1 VHFLVFFVGL
11 LMFQGQQVGKP
22 MFVLPDISRTL
33 GLTSAQQERLKAVDA
48 KYTPAIQKVV
58 TGHQPKI
65 AKLSRELNAENAT
78 FAKELTPLLKQRA
91 SAVTEILTPQQKK
104 VLIDLER
111 AGQKSK
117 KSAPPTKPKK

>member
-1 VHFLVFFVGL
+1 MHFLVFFVGL

-22 MFVLPDISRTL
+22 MFVLPDISRKL

-104 VLIDLER
+104 LLIDLER

-117 KSAPPTKPKK
+117 TPAPATKPKT

>member
-22 MFVLPDISRTL
+22 MFVLPDISRKL

-104 VLIDLER
+104 LLIDIER

-117 KSAPPTKPKK
+117 TPAPATKPKK

>member
-1 VHFLVFFVGL
+1 VHFLAFFVGL
-11 LMFQGQQVGKP
+11 LIFQGPQVGKP
-22 MFVLPDISRTL
+22 MFVLPDISRKL

-104 VLIDLER
+104 LLIDIER

-117 KSAPPTKPKK
+117 TPAPATKPKK

>member
-1 VHFLVFFVGL
+1 MHFLAFFVGL
-11 LMFQGQQVGKP
+11 LMFQSPQVGKP
-22 MFVLPDISRTL
+22 MFILPDISRKL

-48 KYTPAIQKVV
+48 KYTPAIQKIV

-65 AKLSRELNAENAT
+65 AKLTRELNAENTT

-91 SAVTEILTPQQKK
+91 TAVTEILTPQQKK
-104 VLIDLER
+104 ILIEIER

-117 KSAPPTKPKK
+117 APATAIKPNK

>member
-1 VHFLVFFVGL
+1 MHFLAFFVGL
-11 LMFQGQQVGKP
+11 LMFQGPQVGKP
-22 MFVLPDISRTL
+22 MFVLPDISRKL

-58 TGHQPKI
+58 TVHQPKI

-104 VLIDLER
+104 ILIEIER
-111 AGQKSK
+111 AGQKTKKPAPVAKSK
-117 KSAPPTKPKK
+117 K

>member
-22 MFVLPDISRTL
+22 MFVLPDISRKL
-33 GLTSAQQERLKAVDA
+33 GLTSAQQERLKAVDS

-104 VLIDLER
+104 LLIDLER

-117 KSAPPTKPKK
+117 KPAPSTKRSK

>member
-1 VHFLVFFVGL
+1 MHFLAFFVGL
-11 LMFQGQQVGKP
+11 LMFQGPQVGKP
-22 MFVLPDISRTL
+22 MFVLPDISRKL

-58 TGHQPKI
+58 TVHQPKI

-104 VLIDLER
+104 ILIDIER

-117 KSAPPTKPKK
+117 TPAPATKSSK

>member
-1 VHFLVFFVGL
+1 MHFLAFFVGL
-11 LMFQGQQVGKP
+11 LMFQGPQVGKP
-22 MFVLPDISRTL
+22 MFVLPDISRKL

-58 TGHQPKI
+58 TVHQPKI

-91 SAVTEILTPQQKK
+91 GAVTEILTPQQKK
-104 VLIDLER
+104 ILIEIER

-117 KSAPPTKPKK
+117 TPAPTTKTNK

>member
-1 VHFLVFFVGL
+1 
-11 LMFQGQQVGKP
+11 MFQGQQVGKP
-22 MFVLPDISRTL
+22 MFVLPDISRKL

-104 VLIDLER
+104 LLIDLER

-117 KSAPPTKPKK
+117 KPAPSTKPKK

>member
-22 MFVLPDISRTL
+22 MFVLPDISRKL

-104 VLIDLER
+104 LLIDLER

-117 KSAPPTKPKK
+117 KLVSTTKPKK

>member
-1 VHFLVFFVGL
+1 MHFLAFFVGL
-11 LMFQGQQVGKP
+11 LIFQGPQVGKP
-22 MFVLPDISRTL
+22 MFVLPDISRKL

-104 VLIDLER
+104 LLIDIER

-117 KSAPPTKPKK
+117 TPAPATKPKK

>member
-1 VHFLVFFVGL
+1 MHFLVFFVGL

-22 MFVLPDISRTL
+22 MFVLPDISRKL

-104 VLIDLER
+104 LLIDIER

-117 KSAPPTKPKK
+117 TPAPATKPKK

>member
-1 VHFLVFFVGL
+1 MHFLVFFVGL

-22 MFVLPDISRTL
+22 MFVLPDISRKL

-58 TGHQPKI
+58 TVHQPKI

-104 VLIDLER
+104 LLIDIER

-117 KSAPPTKPKK
+117 TPAPATKPKK

>member
-1 VHFLVFFVGL
+1 
-11 LMFQGQQVGKP
+11 MFQGQQVGKP
-22 MFVLPDISRTL
+22 MFVLPDISRKL

-104 VLIDLER
+104 LLIDIER

-117 KSAPPTKPKK
+117 KPAPATKRSK

>member
-22 MFVLPDISRTL
+22 MFVLPDISRKL

-104 VLIDLER
+104 LLINIER
-111 AGQKSK
+111 VGQKSK
-117 KSAPPTKPKK
+117 THAPAPKPKK

>member
-1 VHFLVFFVGL
+1 MHFLVFFVGL

-22 MFVLPDISRTL
+22 MFVLPDISRKL

-104 VLIDLER
+104 LLIDLER
-111 AGQKSK
+111 ADQKSK
-117 KSAPPTKPKK
+117 KPVPATKPKK

>member
-1 VHFLVFFVGL
+1 
-11 LMFQGQQVGKP
+11 
-22 MFVLPDISRTL
+22 
-33 GLTSAQQERLKAVDA
+33 
-48 KYTPAIQKVV
+48 V

-104 VLIDLER
+104 LLIDLER

-117 KSAPPTKPKK
+117 KPAPSTKPKK

>member
-1 VHFLVFFVGL
+1 MHFLVFFVGL

-22 MFVLPDISRTL
+22 MFVLPDISRKL

-104 VLIDLER
+104 LLINIER
-111 AGQKSK
+111 VGQKSK
-117 KSAPPTKPKK
+117 THAPAPKPKK